1 MNKRLTEYTS
11 YEDIIEEY
19 KDNNV
24 KAIVFGGFSGQ
35 GYSNE
40 TEFRAKLKQ
49 DLLDIL
55 IEENEA
61 QHIAIVCGATSDG
74 IGVIYSILAEI
85 ESTLCTSFADMGKYD
100 ANKIRSFTSLGIV
113 SEQAKQYG
121 IDDNCNSVFYVKDYD
136 SSWKVL
142 SPNGESYM
150 VKIAEDT
157 GGYLQYYGGG
167 NVAKQEMLEAMLKG
181 VKVNYIDWQPKN

>member
-1 MNKRLTEYTS
+1 
-11 YEDIIEEY
+11 
-19 KDNNV
+19 V
-24 KAIVFGGFSGQ
+24 
-35 GYSNE
+35 
-40 TEFRAKLKQ
+40 
-49 DLLDIL
+49 
-55 IEENEA
+55 
-61 QHIAIVCGATSDG
+61 
-74 IGVIYSILAEI
+74 
-85 ESTLCTSFADMGKYD
+85 GKYN

-121 IDDNCNSVFYVKDYD
+121 IDDNCKSVFYVKDYD

-150 VKIAEDT
+150 VKIAKDT

-167 NVAKQEMLEAMLKG
+167 NVAKQEMFEAMLKS

>member
-1 MNKRLTEYTS
+1 MNKRLIEYTS
-11 YEDIIEEY
+11 YEDIIKEY
-19 KDNNV
+19 KENHV

-40 TEFRAKLKQ
+40 IEFRAKLKE

-55 IEENEA
+55 SNENEA
-61 QHIAIVCGATSDG
+61 QYISIVCGATSDG

-85 ESTLCTSFADMGKYD
+85 KSTICTSFADMHKYEI
-100 ANKIRSFTSLGIV
+100 NSFTTFGSLGIV

-121 IDDNCNSVFYVKDYD
+121 IDDNCNSVFYVEDYD
-136 SSWKVL
+136 NSWKVL
-142 SPNGESYM
+142 SPEGESYM

-157 GGYLQYYGGG
+157 GGYLQYYGG
-167 NVAKQEMLEAMLKG
+167 NVAKQEIAEAIRKG
-181 VKVNYIDWQPKN
+181 VKVNYIDWQPKK

>member
-1 MNKRLTEYTS
+1 MNKHLIEYTS
-11 YEDIIEEY
+11 YEDIIKEY
-19 KDNNV
+19 KENNV

-40 TEFRAKLKQ
+40 IEFRAKLKQ

-55 IEENEA
+55 TEENEA
-61 QHIAIVCGATSDG
+61 KYISIVCGATSDG

-100 ANKIRSFTSLGIV
+100 VTNIKSFTSLGIV

-121 IDDNCNSVFYVKDYD
+121 INDNCNSVFYVKDYD
-136 SSWKVL
+136 NSWKVL
-142 SPNGESYM
+142 SPEGESYM

-167 NVAKQEMLEAMLKG
+167 NVAKQEMAEAIRKG